1 MMSMKKKEHINW
13 SSVKWEEEV
22 EYAKIILN
30 EEERISVRM
39 LNIRYSMEAI
49 LKYLCKDK
57 NITYRIA
64 NDAIQDLH
72 KQNILNIQDV
82 QAFNNARVFS
92 NKYCHYGKQQGL
104 SDDIDMSEA
113 DLNLAVQ
120 AWKYIAIWIAGKYF
134 ADVDD
139 DNKQVLLNI
148 VQGKE
153 IDHSSLDNITESSMH
168 DDSVM
173 EETTEPQPIKLEVDP
188 AKKETDSVIQDT
200 PVAEMQDN
208 DCIAMPA
215 LEAIDKDISA
225 SDAPLERSTSITKK
239 QSQPKASYKRYAVI
253 FVTVVALLFLG
264 RFGYMSGYFDTMNP
278 DQMIQ
283 AETDIHDQM
292 WILTNGINGDVRSE
306 SDINNAQHWI
316 DESDKVLKN
325 IDDEIRKAEDARLHN
340 TDLKV
345 KYIEILQHEK
355 DSITHTR
362 QGIVDTTQGK
372 SYSEEFLKGTQIDIQ
387 YDQCMQN
394 LLNPMESEI
403 DAIYQ
408 LSYNKEEN

>member
-188 AKKETDSVIQDT
+188 AKKETDGVIQDT

-208 DCIAMPA
+208 DCIAMPP

-225 SDAPLERSTSITKK
+225 SDAPLERSASISKK

-306 SDINNAQHWI
+306 RNINNAQHWI

-387 YDQCMQN
+387 YDQ
-394 LLNPMESEI
+394 LHAEFVES
-403 DAIYQ
+403 YG
-408 LSYNKEEN
+408 K

>member
-1 MMSMKKKEHINW
+1 
-13 SSVKWEEEV
+13 
-22 EYAKIILN
+22 
-30 EEERISVRM
+30 
-39 LNIRYSMEAI
+39 
-49 LKYLCKDK
+49 
-57 NITYRIA
+57 
-64 NDAIQDLH
+64 
-72 KQNILNIQDV
+72 
-82 QAFNNARVFS
+82 
-92 NKYCHYGKQQGL
+92 
-104 SDDIDMSEA
+104 
-113 DLNLAVQ
+113 
-120 AWKYIAIWIAGKYF
+120 
-134 ADVDD
+134 
-139 DNKQVLLNI
+139 
-148 VQGKE
+148 
-153 IDHSSLDNITESSMH
+153 
-168 DDSVM
+168 M

-225 SDAPLERSTSITKK
+225 SDAPLERSASITKK

-387 YDQCMQN
+387 YDQ
-394 LLNPMESEI
+394 LHAEFVES
-403 DAIYQ
+403 YG
-408 LSYNKEEN
+408 K

>member
-1 MMSMKKKEHINW
+1 M
-13 SSVKWEEEV
+13 
-22 EYAKIILN
+22 
-30 EEERISVRM
+30 
-39 LNIRYSMEAI
+39 
-49 LKYLCKDK
+49 
-57 NITYRIA
+57 
-64 NDAIQDLH
+64 
-72 KQNILNIQDV
+72 
-82 QAFNNARVFS
+82 
-92 NKYCHYGKQQGL
+92 
-104 SDDIDMSEA
+104 
-113 DLNLAVQ
+113 AVQ

-208 DCIAMPA
+208 DCIAMPP

-225 SDAPLERSTSITKK
+225 SDAPLERSASISKK

-306 SDINNAQHWI
+306 RNINNAQHWI

-387 YDQCMQN
+387 YDQ
-394 LLNPMESEI
+394 LHAEFVES
-403 DAIYQ
+403 YG
-408 LSYNKEEN
+408 K